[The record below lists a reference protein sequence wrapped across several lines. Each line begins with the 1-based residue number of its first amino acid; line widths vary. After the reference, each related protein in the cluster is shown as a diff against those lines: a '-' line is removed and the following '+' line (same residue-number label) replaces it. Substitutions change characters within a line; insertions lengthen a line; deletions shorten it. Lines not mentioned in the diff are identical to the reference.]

1 MVSRV
6 WLHEARGNESGWNA
20 WLPDLPGFATHAL
33 SEEAV
38 LLRLP
43 GKVEEYLHWLQSHSL
58 PQPCHPKS
66 YRIAER
72 VTGDEILFS
81 EDRDP
86 ATDQEI
92 STALRL
98 LECSRSDLLVT
109 LRETPE
115 PAFDWDPPYQDFAR
129 WASWRTIRQILAHIS
144 NTETHYYLPAIG
156 YRPTVPPAQPEADW
170 QRHLSAHR
178 LEVAQFLDEIRLS
191 DDRVRLRD
199 VSDDR
204 WSVRKVLRRLVR
216 HELLHWKSIK
226 RIVRE
231 FDRRTDPHS

>member
-20 WLPDLPGFATHAL
+20 WLPDFQGFATHAL

-43 GKVEEYLHWLQSHSL
+43 AKVEEYLHWLQSHGL
-58 PQPCHPKS
+58 PQPPHPKS
-66 YRIAER
+66 YRITER
-72 VTGDEILFS
+72 VTGDEIFFS

-92 STALRL
+92 ATALRL

-109 LRETPE
+109 LRQTPG
-115 PAFDWDPPYQDFAR
+115 PAYDWDPPYQDFAP
-129 WASWRTIRQILAHIS
+129 WADWRTIRQILAHIS

-156 YRPTVPPAQPEADW
+156 HRPTVPLATPADDW
-170 QRHLSAHR
+170 QHHLSVHR
-178 LEVAQFLDEIRLS
+178 LEVAQFLEAIRLS
-191 DDRVRLRD
+191 NDRVRLRD
-199 VSDDR
+199 VRDDQ
-204 WSVRKVLRRLVR
+204 WSLRKVLRRLVR

-231 FDRRTDPHS
+231 FEQCEGQHP